1 MKANILLWLNQEN
14 QPNTPVKKENVQ
26 DANLFS
32 ISMDYPKETAL
43 KVREKLKFE
52 GNVIESESG
61 KSYICFKAP
70 STKRENEVT
79 ITLD

>member
-1 MKANILLWLNQEN
+1 
-14 QPNTPVKKENVQ
+14 
-26 DANLFS
+26 
-32 ISMDYPKETAL
+32 MDYPRETAL
-43 KVREKLKFE
+43 AVREKLKFE